1 MFKTIVESVL
11 NEITASLAYE
21 KYYNK
26 IPSDQFFNLVQYYF
40 GKEGDTGDFDR
51 ENLKFDKMLTFIFNA
66 ILKGDRVYDAKKFID
81 KYKNAKNEVRIA
93 FLNEFRSGKFED
105 ITDMIYRL
113 EELEKNGVTT
123 LSSFY
128 KNGLIVF
135 YKDEEWTVT
144 CTTTYSA
151 NHHYFGHTKW
161 CTASDRL
168 GNYDGW
174 LFFQRY
180 IFDDMDYDP
189 DGLDELGDE
198 DFVID
203 DESEDYDPEQYAVYP
218 PEKICSALV
227 QFIKNDKSATYQAQ
241 ITTNGAI
248 EVVCDLDDRKIE
260 NDDFISNIIST
271 DVINSLVENG
281 NLLIQKTKE
290 AFPKENEY
298 QEAKRP
304 YLREKR
310 IKLEKKKAQMRA
322 ALRPTIEAK
331 QQAKS
336 EFVNNKFE
344 EFSRTDL
351 MSTPSF
357 IESVC
362 KNNKNIHFYVS
373 SNDPEAL
380 ETGEQILQSQYY
392 FFLFKVQ
399 PISDDV
405 YVLTLNQALGKAPDM
420 KSDNNG
426 LPKIANELIRDSRF
440 GGTSA
445 RSNNSFIA
453 IVKCGHISGDI
464 KSYTP
469 KIDDIKVDLVLFT
482 KLAEKNWCYYSF
494 RGDDNF
500 GYGSYVPQTT
510 KEILSHYYVFS
521 SQHFGEGD
529 KPDETWIFSGNNYKT
544 IHLNHGLRMITAIG
558 NRLYVIDS
566 PYKGNCSIIDT
577 RTNEV
582 MTCKCLVP
590 TETYQDI
597 EYADAFIVFD
607 TEKLHIVA
615 PKLGFDHYF
624 DLTWKPNK
632 LGHYAVK
639 WIDVYGSIIDI
650 RGPMYT
656 NIFRCNAETFV
667 VESCSWDVFQRLG

>member
-40 GKEGDTGDFDR
+40 GKKGDTGNFDR

-66 ILKGDRVYDAKKFID
+66 ILKGDKIYDAQKFID
-81 KYKNAKNEVRIA
+81 KYKSVKNEVRIA
-93 FLNEFRSGKFED
+93 FLNEFRSGKFDD

-180 IFDDMDYDP
+180 IFDDMEYDP
-189 DGLDELGDE
+189 NGLEELGDE
-198 DFVID
+198 DFEID
-203 DESEDYDPEQYAVYP
+203 DESEDYDPELYAVYP
-218 PEKICSALV
+218 PDKICSALV
-227 QFIKNDKSATYQAQ
+227 QFVKNDKSATYQAQ

-260 NDDFISNIIST
+260 NDDFISNIISN
-271 DVINSLVENG
+271 DVINALVVNG
-281 NLLIQKTKE
+281 NLLILKTRE

-304 YLREKR
+304 YLKEKR
-310 IKLEKKKAQMRA
+310 IKLEKKKEQMRA
-322 ALRPTIEAK
+322 VLRPTVEAE
-331 QQAKS
+331 QQDKS
-336 EFVNNKFE
+336 EFVNRKFE
-344 EFSRTDL
+344 EFTRTDL

-357 IESVC
+357 IESIC
-362 KNNKNIHFYVS
+362 KNNKNIHFNNS
-373 SNDPEAL
+373 SNNPESL

-392 FFLFKVQ
+392 FFLFNVQ
-399 PISDDV
+399 QLSDDV
-405 YVLTLNQALGKAPDM
+405 YVLTINQALGKAPDI
-420 KSDNNG
+420 KYDNNG
-426 LPKIANELIRDSRF
+426 FPKMANELIQNCRF
-440 GGTSA
+440 GNMSA
-445 RSNNSFIA
+445 RENNSFIA

-464 KSYTP
+464 EGYTP

-482 KLAEKNWCYYSF
+482 KLADKKWRYISF
-494 RGDDNF
+494 RGNDKF

-510 KEILSHYYVFS
+510 KDILSHYYFFTT
-521 SQHFGEGD
+521 QHFSVGE
-529 KPDETWIFSGNNYKT
+529 KQDETLIFSENNYKT
-544 IHLNHGLRMITAIG
+544 IHLNHGLRMITAIK
-558 NRLYVIDS
+558 NKLYVMDS
-566 PYKGNCSIIDT
+566 AYKGNCSIIDT
-577 RTNEV
+577 RTNDV
-582 MTCKCLVP
+582 TTCKYYVP
-590 TETYQDI
+590 TKTRQNI
-597 EYADAFIVFD
+597 EYADAFLVFD
-607 TEKLHIVA
+607 TEKLHIVS
-615 PKLGFDHYF
+615 PKLVFDHYF

-632 LGHYAVK
+632 LGHYAVN
-639 WIDVYGSIIDI
+639 WIDVYGNTIDI

-656 NIFRCNAETFV
+656 NIFRCNAETLE
-667 VESCSWDVFQRLG
+667 VEKCSWDVFQKL